1 MEATLRLAGSSHRHI
16 PVALL
21 LRTPSH
27 SFSPKHISTIPHR
40 HRPASESRLSLSMY
54 NGPHIG
60 KSSNALPSIPSS
72 PLLSHSQFLSSVF
85 SSDRFARISS
95 NPKGAPFDWH
105 FASDGEKGRGIR
117 GVGNEGPVVTVVLL
131 GWLGSKPKHLRR
143 YVELYN
149 SKGFHAVTFVT
160 SVRDVLSFDLARK
173 LEERVASMAR
183 ELASWVS
190 QSEEDGRERALIFHT
205 FSNTGWLT
213 YGAILD
219 NWRGRKDLLDKIKG
233 CVVDSGA
240 DPHIDP
246 KVWAAGFTVA
256 LLKKRSSLVDPG
268 EGNELD
274 SHSSKIQEK
283 KSSFVETLLLDGFEK
298 LFSILLN
305 LPNENR
311 RLVKIISTLMN
322 DQPPCPQLYLY
333 STSDMVI
340 PYQSIELFIKEQSVR
355 GRKVSSFNFG
365 TSPHV
370 DHYRTFPS
378 TYASLLQNF
387 LEESLVMVKKA

>member
-1 MEATLRLAGSSHRHI
+1 M
-16 PVALL
+16 
-21 LRTPSH
+21 
-27 SFSPKHISTIPHR
+27 
-40 HRPASESRLSLSMY
+40 
-54 NGPHIG
+54 
-60 KSSNALPSIPSS
+60 
-72 PLLSHSQFLSSVF
+72 
-85 SSDRFARISS
+85 
-95 NPKGAPFDWH
+95 
-105 FASDGEKGRGIR
+105 
-117 GVGNEGPVVTVVLL
+117 
-131 GWLGSKPKHLRR
+131 
-143 YVELYN
+143 
-149 SKGFHAVTFVT
+149 
-160 SVRDVLSFDLARK
+160 
-173 LEERVASMAR
+173 
-183 ELASWVS
+183 
-190 QSEEDGRERALIFHT
+190 
-205 FSNTGWLT
+205 
-213 YGAILD
+213 
-219 NWRGRKDLLDKIKG
+219 DKIKG